1 MAYVGLN
8 LEPIWHQLH
17 QLQLPTH
24 VPSRVLKRC
33 VLILLRYFQQKIV
46 HLMRFSV
53 LALTIKRQMPGVKLS
68 QMILCVLVRATCSR
82 VDKNQLNYY
91 SFVSK
96 GVNFNARVDNQWPAS
111 CSSAFDSVTY
121 VANLVVQ

>member
-1 MAYVGLN
+1 MLDLTLN
-8 LEPIWHQLH
+8 PSGTSCTSCNYPLTCRLKYHSCAKKL
-17 QLQLPTH
+17 LADPTK
-24 VPSRVLKRC
+24 VFSTKDCTPNEVLG
-33 VLILLRYFQQKIV
+33 V
-46 HLMRFSV
+46 
-53 LALTIKRQMPGVKLS
+53 KRQMPGVKLS

>member
-1 MAYVGLN
+1 
-8 LEPIWHQLH
+8 
-17 QLQLPTH
+17 
-24 VPSRVLKRC
+24 
-33 VLILLRYFQQKIV
+33 
-46 HLMRFSV
+46 MRFSV

-91 SFVSK
+91 SFFSK